1 VTRSAGQVT
10 VAARHTGPVRV
21 LVAPDSF
28 TGTLTAPQAARAMA
42 AGWARHAPGDELDVC
57 PLSDGGP
64 GFLDVLAE
72 AAPDARL
79 ELVTV
84 PGPLRDPTPAEVLL
98 APAPDGV
105 LVGWVESAQA
115 CGLHLIPPDRRDPD
129 VTTTEG
135 VAGLLLAA
143 RAAGARRIVVGL
155 GGSGTNDGGAGL
167 LGGLLAGLPDRAG
180 GSPPE
185 RLTRGGAGLRGTD
198 AAELAGLPALREAW
212 AGVEIVVAT
221 DVDVPLLGFH
231 GASAGFAEQKGATPE
246 QAQRLEIALGDFAA
260 AACDAA
266 GVPRALAREGGA
278 GAAGG
283 LGFGLLLLGGRRAAG
298 AAAVLDAVRFPARVE
313 AADLVLTG
321 EGTFDWQSLRGK
333 VVSAVAATGLH
344 TGTPVVVVAGQVLV
358 GRREALAI
366 GVESAYAV
374 ADGPAEVAAALA
386 DPAGSLTA
394 RVERIART
402 WSRPS

>member
-1 VTRSAGQVT
+1 
-10 VAARHTGPVRV
+10 VRV

-28 TGTLTAPQAARAMA
+28 TGTLTAPQAARAVA
-42 AGWARHAPGDELDVC
+42 AGWARHAPADELDLC

-64 GFLDVLAE
+64 GFVDVLAQ
-72 AAPDARL
+72 ALPDART

-84 PGPLRDPTPAEVLL
+84 SGPLGDPVPAQVLL
-98 APAPDGV
+98 APGPDGV

-115 CGLHLIPPDRRDPD
+115 CGLHLVPAGRRDPGR
-129 VTTTEG
+129 TTTAG

-155 GGSGTNDGGAGL
+155 GGSGTNDAGAGL
-167 LGGLLAGLPDRAG
+167 VGGLLAGLGVPAPDR
-180 GSPPE
+180 
-185 RLTRGGAGLRGTD
+185 LMRGGEALRGTG

-212 AGVEIVVAT
+212 ADVEILAAT

-266 GVPRALAREGGA
+266 GVPRALARDGGA

-283 LGFGLLLLGGRRAAG
+283 LGFGLLLLGGRRVAG
-298 AAAVLDAVRFPARVE
+298 AGAVLEAVGFRGRVE
-313 AADLVLTG
+313 AADLVVTG

-333 VVSAVAATGLH
+333 VVSAVAATGLEL
-344 TGTPVVVVAGQVLV
+344 GTPVVVVAGQVLV

-366 GVESAYAV
+366 GVESAYPV
-374 ADGPAEVAAALA
+374 ADAPAEVAAALA
-386 DPAGSLTA
+386 DPAGTLEA
-394 RVERIART
+394 RAERVART
-402 WSRPS
+402 WSRTT